1 MKSRFIVVLVVAA
14 ALVVP
19 ASVSAA
25 PTPPRLSV
33 ILSAYSYP
41 GPNGQWL
48 GESGPFVNALTER
61 ADVTGTLPYCTQS
74 WTGKLYGQPVLVV
87 TMGTAKLESSQSAMN
102 IIFSDYW
109 SQVKEVIWS
118 GIAGFSPRV
127 GGYAGQG
134 EPTIIGDVCIAD
146 RVGNWDLT
154 FSSMVTQSFW
164 PMDWPNRADRAEGDK
179 ALADELY
186 AAAQKVQWPPLPAG
200 PVANFKKYFPSDLP
214 RQPKAWY
221 GNCAEVTSDNF
232 WHSSLDDAFAR
243 AAGSGPVCYDTG
255 QGDRRHGDGS
265 IELDASGQR
274 QETITGRDIKLAYV
288 RSSSNFDQPWDEAKI
303 TGQESIKAGMDG
315 GGSDYGCITAAL
327 PVLKMF
333 DLHAAAAQK

>member
-243 AAGSGPVCYDTG
+243 QQVAALFATTPDKVIAVTAMEVLSWMQAVN
-255 QGDRRHGDGS
+255 
-265 IELDASGQR
+265 DA
-274 QETITGRDIKLAYV
+274 ETITGRDIKLAYV